1 LIALRGAQSF
11 SAPPAPASFL
21 LLKSEIKMSL
31 IRSFI
36 NRTSLGARGG
46 EFYGNP
52 FRDSAGRDVDAFFF
66 FVWTRH
72 HRSFF
77 FAWTRRWEEGA
88 TAYLLPISKH
98 TFVIKI
104 VSP

>member
-72 HRSFF
+72 HRSFSS
-77 FAWTRRWEEGA
+77 RGRCGVGRKVRPLI
-88 TAYLLPISKH
+88 YCQYQNILL
-98 TFVIKI
+98 
-104 VSP
+104 

>member
-1 LIALRGAQSF
+1 
-11 SAPPAPASFL
+11 
-21 LLKSEIKMSL
+21 L

-52 FRDSAGRDVDAFFF
+52 FRDSAGQDVDAFFF

-72 HRSFF
+72 HRSFSS
-77 FAWTRRWEEGA
+77 RGRGVGRKVRPLI
-88 TAYLLPISKH
+88 YCQYQNILL
-98 TFVIKI
+98 
-104 VSP
+104 